1 MSDCGCSVETVGT
14 PEEASVLRIA
24 LALNATM
31 FLVGMVAGVLADSA
45 SLIADSLDM
54 LADAAAYMIALLAI
68 SRTPRFKASAGRASG
83 LILMLLGV
91 GVIADAIRRLAVGSE
106 PDSLAMMAVAALSMT
121 VNLFVLRM
129 LDRFRKGEVHL
140 RATWLFT
147 RVDVIVNFAVIA
159 SGAIIW
165 LTGWRWPDLFIA
177 LAIGAYVIKE
187 GLEIQRE
194 AREAR
199 EGVLLAVVVS
209 TAPCQKDEP

>member
-1 MSDCGCSVETVGT
+1 MSDCGCSVETAST
-14 PEEASVLRIA
+14 PDEARVLRIA

-31 FLVGMVAGVLADSA
+31 FVIGLVAGLLSDSA

-68 SRTPRFKASAGRASG
+68 TRTPRFKAGAGRASG
-83 LILMLLGV
+83 LILMLLGI
-91 GVIADAIRRLAVGSE
+91 GVIADAIRRLAVGSD
-106 PDSLAMMAVAALSMT
+106 PNSWAMMAVAALSMT

-129 LDRFRKGEVHL
+129 LNRFRKGEVHL

-147 RVDVIVNFAVIA
+147 RVDVIVNFAVIV
-159 SGAIIW
+159 SGGIIW
-165 LTGWRWPDLFIA
+165 STGWSWPDVIIA
-177 LAIGAYVIKE
+177 LAIGGYVIKE

-199 EGVLLAVVVS
+199 EKAL
-209 TAPCQKDEP
+209 

>member
-1 MSDCGCSVETVGT
+1 M
-14 PEEASVLRIA
+14 LRIA

-68 SRTPRFKASAGRASG
+68 SRTPRFKAGAGRASG

-165 LTGWRWPDLFIA
+165 LTGWSWPDLIIA
-177 LAIGAYVIKE
+177 LAIGGYVIKE

-199 EGVLLAVVVS
+199 EGVLLAVVLS